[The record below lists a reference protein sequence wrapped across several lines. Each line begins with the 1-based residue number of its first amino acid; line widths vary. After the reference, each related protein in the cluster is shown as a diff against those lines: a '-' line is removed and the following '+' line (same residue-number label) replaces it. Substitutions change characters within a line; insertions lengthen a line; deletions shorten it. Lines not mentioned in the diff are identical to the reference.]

1 MNGGVA
7 VWLVVVVVAYALGFT
22 DGAFSVADEID
33 RQAAVLGWAR

>member
-1 MNGGVA
+1 MPVFLWVA
-7 VWLVVVVVAYALGFT
+7 VVALAYALGFT